1 MTASD
6 LYEIVRDVP
15 REAWPVN
22 LWYFPAI
29 TCGDKAVMNAD
40 GAWRERPNGQ
50 FVSDATAE
58 SAFIGSMLASL
69 PLGFT
74 AGKCE
79 GYTCQNGL
87 VDATHIVYNC
97 NEEGSYVGSSLVA
110 ALASVC
116 KEIGA

>member
-1 MTASD
+1 MTANE
-6 LYEIVRDVP
+6 LYEIVKDVP

-58 SAFIGSMLASL
+58 SAFVGSMTAWLVKTGTVTSED
-69 PLGFT
+69 LGHYRQV
-74 AGKCE
+74 GLGWNGVEYE
-79 GYTCQNGL
+79 G
-87 VDATHIVYNC
+87 D
-97 NEEGSYVGSSLVA
+97 SLVA
-110 ALASVC
+110 ALAAAC
-116 KEIGA
+116 KEVAQ